1 MYLYLSEEVSLRNKC
16 DNRILVFGKT
26 SIIVLFKSYKQ
37 RYEIQ
42 SIFSIFLICANL
54 LIKIS
59 AKSIPNRQSGNLIE
73 DYTEPD
79 YVHKYDDLFE
89 NELSLSGL
97 KTEINETDHSY

>member
-1 MYLYLSEEVSLRNKC
+1 MKFN
-16 DNRILVFGKT
+16 
-26 SIIVLFKSYKQ
+26 Q
-37 RYEIQ
+37 
-42 SIFSIFLICANL
+42 IFSIFLVCANL

-73 DYTEPD
+73 DYIEPD

-97 KTEINETDHSY
+97 KTEINETDHSYVN